1 MLSSGIVYQPSIG
14 ARDHGM
20 TVWYNFQVMGKFLK
34 ANRKKLLGLSQILL
48 SLVLLVWLLGRVGL
62 EEVVQTLADIHWGWY
77 ALAFL
82 LFQLNVV
89 IRAYRWYVLLRA
101 LNDEPKFGY
110 LVYLYYI
117 GFFANNF
124 IPSGFGGDLVK
135 VVSLR
140 QSHGHGAEALSSVFM
155 ERITGLV
162 GSSIIAL
169 VALLWNLSVHATT
182 LELPWFLWA
191 LILVTAVGIP
201 LAFFIARWSD
211 PIRALNRYYP
221 KAPALPFYVKIENLV
236 NTIHRYPMRSLT
248 SSLLISLP
256 FTLNLILVQIT
267 IARALGVGLPF
278 RIFALYVPIIAIIN
292 LLPITFNGLGL
303 REGIYTFLFVPI
315 GVPAATAVS
324 MSLAFY
330 FLRFSAGLL
339 GGLMYAMRSI
349 LSFARP
355 PEAPV

>member
-1 MLSSGIVYQPSIG
+1 
-14 ARDHGM
+14 
-20 TVWYNFQVMGKFLK
+20 MGKFIK
-34 ANRKKLLGLSQILL
+34 ANRKKLIGLSQIGL
-48 SLVLLVWLLGRVGL
+48 SLVLLIWLLSRVGFD
-62 EEVVQTLADIHWGWY
+62 EVVETLSNIHWGWY

-110 LVYLYYI
+110 LTYLYYI

-140 QSHGHGAEALSSVFM
+140 QSHGHGAEALSSVMM
-155 ERITGLV
+155 ERVTGLV
-162 GSSIIAL
+162 GSSLIAL
-169 VALLWNLSVHATT
+169 IALLWNLSVHAAT
-182 LELPWFLWA
+182 LDLPWFLWV
-191 LILVTAVGIP
+191 LILVTAIGIP
-201 LAFFIARWSD
+201 LAFFFARWSN
-211 PIRALNRYYP
+211 PIKILNRYYP
-221 KAPALPFYVKIENLV
+221 KATSLPFYTKIENLV
-236 NTIHRYPMRSLT
+236 NTIHRYPLKALVT
-248 SSLLISLP
+248 SLLISLP

-267 IARALGVGLPF
+267 IAWALGVHLPF

-339 GGLMYAMRSI
+339 GGLMYALRSI
-349 LSFARP
+349 LSFTHP
-355 PEAPV
+355 PEAHEV

>member
-1 MLSSGIVYQPSIG
+1 
-14 ARDHGM
+14 
-20 TVWYNFQVMGKFLK
+20 MGKFVR
-34 ANRKKLLGLSQILL
+34 ANRKKLLGLSQVAL
-48 SLVLLVWLLGRVGL
+48 SVLLLVWLFGRVSL
-62 EEVVQTLADIHWGWY
+62 REVVQTLASIHWGWY

-82 LFQLNVV
+82 LFQLNVI

-140 QSHGHGAEALSSVFM
+140 QSYGRGAEALSSVLM
-155 ERITGLV
+155 ERVTGLV
-162 GSSIIAL
+162 GSSLIAL
-169 VALLWNLSVHATT
+169 VALLWNLAAHALT
-182 LELPWFLWA
+182 LDLPWFLWA
-191 LILVTAVGIP
+191 LIVVTAFGIP
-201 LAFFIARWSD
+201 VAFFVARSSD
-211 PIRALNRYYP
+211 PVGRLNRVYP
-221 KAPALPFYVKIENLV
+221 KAPTLPFYSKFENLV
-236 NTIHRYPMRSLT
+236 NTIHRYPPRALV

-256 FTLNLILVQIT
+256 FTLNLILVQVT
-267 IARALGVGLPF
+267 IAWALGIHLPF
-278 RIFALYVPIIAIIN
+278 RIFALFVPIIAIIN

-303 REGIYTFLFVPI
+303 REGIYTFLFVPV

-339 GGLMYAMRSI
+339 GGLMYAFRSI

-355 PEAPV
+355 PEAEHL

>member
-1 MLSSGIVYQPSIG
+1 
-14 ARDHGM
+14 
-20 TVWYNFQVMGKFLK
+20 MGTFVK

-48 SLVLLVWLLGRVGL
+48 SIVLLAWLLSRVGL
-62 EEVVQTLADIHWGWY
+62 AEVVETLSNIHWGWY

-89 IRAYRWYVLLRA
+89 IRAYRWFILLRS
-101 LNDEPKFGY
+101 LNDKPSFGY
-110 LVYLYYI
+110 LTYLYYI

-140 QSHGHGAEALSSVFM
+140 QSHGHGAEALSSVLM

-162 GSSIIAL
+162 GSSLVAIIAL
-169 VALLWNLSVHATT
+169 VWNLAAHAMT
-182 LELPWFLWA
+182 LDLPWILWA
-191 LILVTAVGIP
+191 LIVVTAFGIP
-201 LAFFIARWSD
+201 LAFLLARWSD
-211 PIRALNRYYP
+211 PLRWLNRVYP
-221 KAPALPFYVKIENLV
+221 KAPSLPLYAKVENLV
-236 NTIHRYPMRSLT
+236 NTIHRYPPRALVSA
-248 SSLLISLP
+248 LLISLP
-256 FTLNLILVQIT
+256 FTLNLILVQVT
-267 IARALGVGLPF
+267 IAWALGVHLPF
-278 RIFALYVPIIAIIN
+278 RIFALFVPIIAIIN

-303 REGIYTFLFVPI
+303 REGIYTFLFVPV

-339 GGLMYAMRSI
+339 GGLMYALRSI

-355 PEAPV
+355 PEAHEM

>member
-1 MLSSGIVYQPSIG
+1 
-14 ARDHGM
+14 
-20 TVWYNFQVMGKFLK
+20 MGKFVR
-34 ANRKKLLGLSQILL
+34 ANRKKLIGLSQIAL
-48 SLVLLVWLLGRVGL
+48 SLVLLIWLISRVGL
-62 EEVVQTLADIHWGWY
+62 DEVVETLSNIHWGWY

-101 LNDEPKFGY
+101 LNDEPRFSY

-124 IPSGFGGDLVK
+124 IPSGFGGDLIK

-140 QSHGHGAEALSSVFM
+140 QSHGRGAEALSSVLM
-155 ERITGLV
+155 ERVTGLV
-162 GSSIIAL
+162 GSSLIAL
-169 VALLWNLSVHATT
+169 VALLWNLAAHAMT
-182 LELPWFLWA
+182 LDLPWVLWV
-191 LILVTAVGIP
+191 LIVVTAVGIP
-201 LAFFIARWSD
+201 LAFFVARWSN
-211 PIRALNRYYP
+211 PIRALNRLYP
-221 KAPALPFYVKIENLV
+221 KAPGLPFYNKFENLV
-236 NTIHRYPMRSLT
+236 NTINRYPMRALA

-256 FTLNLILVQIT
+256 FTLNLILVQVT
-267 IARALGVGLPF
+267 IAWALGVHLPF
-278 RIFALYVPIIAIIN
+278 RIFALFVPIIAIIN

-303 REGIYTFLFVPI
+303 REGIYTFLFVPV
-315 GVPAATAVS
+315 GVPPATAVS

-339 GGLMYAMRSI
+339 GGLMYAFRSI

-355 PEAPV
+355 PEAHEV